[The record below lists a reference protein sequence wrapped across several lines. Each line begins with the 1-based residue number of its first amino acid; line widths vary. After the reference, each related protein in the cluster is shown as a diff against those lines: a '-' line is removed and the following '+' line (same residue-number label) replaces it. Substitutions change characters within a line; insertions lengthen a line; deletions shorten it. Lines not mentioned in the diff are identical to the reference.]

1 MLTIAYVIYVLIEC
15 PFVKLIEIFKK
26 TDGKEVN
33 NNSDDLPNQ
42 MNIVC
47 YKTKEEVEL
56 KFIFP
61 VN

>member
-33 NNSDDLPNQ
+33 NNSDDLTNQ
-42 MNIVC
+42 MDIVC
-47 YKTKEEVEL
+47 DKTKGEVEL
-56 KFIFP
+56 KYIFP
-61 VN
+61 VD

>member
-26 TDGKEVN
+26 TDRNDVN
-33 NNSDDLPNQ
+33 NNSDDLTNQ
-42 MNIVC
+42 MDIV
-47 YKTKEEVEL
+47 YNKTVGEVEL

-61 VN
+61 VD

>member
-33 NNSDDLPNQ
+33 NSDDLTNQ

-47 YKTKEEVEL
+47 DKTKREVEL

-61 VN
+61 VD